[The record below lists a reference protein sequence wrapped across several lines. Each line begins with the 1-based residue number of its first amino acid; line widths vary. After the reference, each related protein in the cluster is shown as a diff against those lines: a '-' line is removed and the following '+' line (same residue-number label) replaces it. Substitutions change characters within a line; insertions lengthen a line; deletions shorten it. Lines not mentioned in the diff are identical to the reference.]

1 MITNNSKCSS
11 DSRQDQGQEGPR
23 QEEGGGGGEPGGPDR
38 LPAGQV
44 HEGHPESGPGRQLRP
59 GGDPG
64 GAAQHHEG
72 NQEEPQENQG
82 GDLRA
87 GGDGDGACQDQQVFT
102 EDDQDRSRGGGE
114 REGVTANKKIKQK
127 VRFIFLFIQAIRK
140 MQSFGAFDKVWF
152 NWGFLIKILSSIK
165 SRLYRWSLHTTHHH
179 PPRKHSF
186 AGSQPPVVRFEHVR
200 TLFDSTQYQES
211 KSEACT
217 KEHDN
222 VNPFYVFCCFSAP
235 SGPIWA
241 CEDTFW

>member
-1 MITNNSKCSS
+1 MHAKLTLFWAFIIVICSLLYSNSKSQDKSESFNYLIVFKWKFITNLANKKSPCCCMITNNSKCSS

-72 NQEEPQENQG
+72 NQEELQENQG

-140 MQSFGAFDKVWF
+140 MQIFGAFT
-152 NWGFLIKILSSIK
+152 IYI
-165 SRLYRWSLHTTHHH
+165 
-179 PPRKHSF
+179 
-186 AGSQPPVVRFEHVR
+186 GS
-200 TLFDSTQYQES
+200 
-211 KSEACT
+211 
-217 KEHDN
+217 
-222 VNPFYVFCCFSAP
+222 
-235 SGPIWA
+235 
-241 CEDTFW
+241 